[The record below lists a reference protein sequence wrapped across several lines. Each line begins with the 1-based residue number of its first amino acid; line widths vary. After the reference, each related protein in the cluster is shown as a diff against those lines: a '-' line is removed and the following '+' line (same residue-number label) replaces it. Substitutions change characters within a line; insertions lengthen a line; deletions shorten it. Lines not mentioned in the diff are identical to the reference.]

1 MAGDDAM
8 TAALIALLAPLAVA
22 LVLAWPALVPL
33 VTGLAVQAEA
43 VVLTAARRLW
53 EQVRYSLAPGRYA
66 VPVPAHIDSGG
77 A

>member
-1 MAGDDAM
+1 MAPVALAAVVLLPAL
-8 TAALIALLAPLAVA
+8 TAA

>member
-1 MAGDDAM
+1 MAPVALAAVVLLPAL
-8 TAALIALLAPLAVA
+8 TAA

-43 VVLTAARRLW
+43 RVLIAARRFW